1 MVAMKFLFYI
11 SHLSSLGFQVLIHK
25 TKVRTIPGEA
35 HLYTNGSDEKKKKI
49 YKCLRT
55 APFSKQSRFIY
66 FKRKAQ

>member
-1 MVAMKFLFYI
+1 MVAMKFFFYI

-35 HLYTNGSDEKKKKI
+35 HLHTNGSNEKKKI

-55 APFSKQSRFIY
+55 VPFSKQSRFIY
-66 FKRKAQ
+66 FKWKAQ